1 MQKTCK
7 KQNITIFALK
17 NCQYWQ
23 KFNVKMEIKRDKY
36 LQQLIESRQNGFIKV
51 VTGIRR
57 CGKSYLLNVLF
68 YKYLLANGI
77 SEDHIIR
84 IDLEDRLN
92 KDLRNPD
99 TMLHY
104 VHNRIKDK
112 ELYYIIIDE
121 VQLMDEFVDV
131 LNSFRHIENAD
142 TYVTGSNSH
151 FLSSDIP
158 TEFRG
163 RGETIHINPLS
174 FSEYYSAKGGD
185 KQEAWREYYTYG
197 GLPLILS
204 FDNEEKKIN
213 YLKNLF
219 ETVYLA
225 DIIERHKVKNENEM
239 RELMLIIAS
248 SIGSPCNPTKLSN
261 TFKSVKNVNIGSQTI
276 SNYLSYLLD
285 SFLLNK
291 AIRYDIKGK
300 KYINTLAK
308 YYFADIGLR
317 NAILDMRQQEE
328 THIMENIIYN
338 ELIVR
343 GYRVDVGMV
352 EIKTLNKE
360 GKWLRSQLEVDFIA
374 SLGSKKYYIQSAF
387 SIPDR
392 EKEIQESRSLINI
405 NDSFKK
411 IIIVKDHIMPRR
423 NEEGIL
429 TIGLFDFL
437 LKENSLEM

>member
-1 MQKTCK
+1 MQ
-7 KQNITIFALK
+7 I
-17 NCQYWQ
+17 
-23 KFNVKMEIKRDKY
+23 MEIKRDRY
-36 LQQLIESRQNGFIKV
+36 LKQLIESRQNGFIKV

-68 YKYLLANGI
+68 YHYLLDNGVAD
-77 SEDHIIR
+77 DHIIR
-84 IDLEDRLN
+84 IDLEDRMN
-92 KDLRNPD
+92 KELRNPD

-104 VHNRIKDK
+104 VHDRIKDK

-131 LNSFRHIENAD
+131 LNSFRHIDNAD

-163 RGETIHINPLS
+163 RGETIHVNPLS
-174 FSEYYSAKGGD
+174 FAEFYSAVGGD
-185 KQEAWREYYTYG
+185 KQDAWREYYTYG
-197 GLPLILS
+197 GL
-204 FDNEEKKIN
+204 N
-213 YLKNLF
+213 YLKDLF

-225 DIIERHKVKNENEM
+225 DIIERHKIKNDNEL
-239 RELMLIIAS
+239 RELVLILAS
-248 SIGSPCNPTKLSN
+248 SIGAPCNPTKLSN
-261 TFKSVKNVNIGSQTI
+261 TFKSVKNVSIGSQTI
-276 SNYLSYLLD
+276 SNYLTFLSE

-300 KYINTLAK
+300 KYINTLSK
-308 YYFADIGLR
+308 YYFSDIGLR

-338 ELIVR
+338 ELLVR
-343 GYRVDVGMV
+343 GYSVDVGMV
-352 EIKTLNKE
+352 EIKKQDKD
-360 GKWLRSQLEVDFIA
+360 GKWVRIQLEVDFIA
-374 SLGSKKYYIQSAF
+374 SLGSKKYYVQSAL

-392 EKEIQESRSLINI
+392 EKEIQESRPLTNI

-411 IIIVKDHIMPRR
+411 VIIVKDHIMPRR

-437 LKENSLEM
+437 LKEDSLDL

>member
-1 MQKTCK
+1 
-7 KQNITIFALK
+7 
-17 NCQYWQ
+17 
-23 KFNVKMEIKRDKY
+23 MEIKRDRY
-36 LQQLIESRQNGFIKV
+36 LKQLIESRQNGFIKV

-68 YKYLLANGI
+68 YHYLLENGVK
-77 SEDHIIR
+77 EDHIIR
-84 IDLEDRLN
+84 IDLEDRMN
-92 KDLRNPD
+92 KELRNPD

-104 VHNRIKDK
+104 VHDKIKDK
-112 ELYYIIIDE
+112 EFYYIIIDE

-163 RGETIHINPLS
+163 RGETIHVNPLS
-174 FSEYYSAKGGD
+174 FAEFYSATGGD
-185 KQEAWREYYTYG
+185 KHEAWREYYTYG

-204 FDNEEKKIN
+204 FDTEQKKIK
-213 YLKNLF
+213 YLQDLF

-225 DIIERHKVKNENEM
+225 DIIERHKIKHKHEM
-239 RELMLIIAS
+239 YELVQIMAS
-248 SIGSPCNPTKLSN
+248 SIGSPCNPMKLAN
-261 TFKSVKNVNIGSQTI
+261 TFKSVKNITISSQTI
-276 SNYLSYLLD
+276 SSYLNYLIEAF
-285 SFLLNK
+285 FLKK
-291 AIRYDIKGK
+291 AIRYSIKGK
-300 KYINTLAK
+300 KYINTLSK
-308 YYFADIGLR
+308 YYFSDIGLR

-338 ELIVR
+338 ELIIR
-343 GYRVDVGMV
+343 GYNVDVGMV
-352 EIKTLNKE
+352 EIKKKDKD
-360 GKWLRSQLEVDFIA
+360 GKWIRTQYEVDFIA
-374 SLGSKKYYIQSAF
+374 YLGSKKYYVQSAL
-387 SIPDR
+387 SIPNR
-392 EKEIQESRSLINI
+392 EKEIQESRSLTNI

-411 IIIVKDHIMPRR
+411 IIIVKDHIMPRL

-437 LKENSLEM
+437 LIENSLDL

>member
-1 MQKTCK
+1 
-7 KQNITIFALK
+7 
-17 NCQYWQ
+17 
-23 KFNVKMEIKRDKY
+23 MEIKRDRY
-36 LQQLIESRQNGFIKV
+36 LQQLIESRQNGFIKI

-68 YKYLLANGI
+68 YHHLLETGV
-77 SEDHIIR
+77 SDDHIIR
-84 IDLEDRLN
+84 VDLEDRMN

-99 TMLHY
+99 AMLHY
-104 VHNRIKDK
+104 VHDRIKDN

-131 LNSFRHIENAD
+131 LNSFRHIENAY

-163 RGETIHINPLS
+163 RGETIHVYPLS
-174 FSEYYSAKGGD
+174 FSELYSSVGGD
-185 KQEAWREYYTYG
+185 KQDVWREYYTYG
-197 GLPLILS
+197 GLPLIQS
-204 FDNEEKKIN
+204 FDTELKKVS
-213 YLKNLF
+213 YLKDLF

-225 DIIERHKVKNENEM
+225 DIIERHNVKNENEM
-239 RELMLIIAS
+239 RELVLILAS
-248 SIGSPCNPTKLSN
+248 SIGAPCNPTKLSN

-276 SNYLSYLLD
+276 SNYLSYLSD

-300 KYINTLAK
+300 KYINTLSK
-308 YYFADIGLR
+308 YYFTDIGLR

-338 ELIVR
+338 ELKIR
-343 GYRVDVGMV
+343 GCSVDVGMV
-352 EIKTLNKE
+352 EIKRQDKD
-360 GKWLRSQLEVDFIA
+360 GKWIRIQLEVDFIA
-374 SLGSKKYYIQSAF
+374 NIGSKKYYVQSAL

-392 EKEIQESRSLINI
+392 EKEIQESRSLTNI
-405 NDSFKK
+405 HDSFKK

-423 NEEGIL
+423 NDEGIL

-437 LKENSLEM
+437 LNENSLDL

>member
-1 MQKTCK
+1 
-7 KQNITIFALK
+7 
-17 NCQYWQ
+17 
-23 KFNVKMEIKRDKY
+23 MEIKRDRY

-51 VTGIRR
+51 ITGIRR

-68 YKYLLANGI
+68 YHYLLENGVAD
-77 SEDHIIR
+77 DHIIR
-84 IDLEDRLN
+84 VDLEDRMN
-92 KDLRNPD
+92 KELRDPD
-99 TMLHY
+99 VMLHY
-104 VHNRIKDK
+104 VHDRIKDN

-131 LNSFRHIENAD
+131 LNSFQHIDNAD

-163 RGETIHINPLS
+163 RGETINVYPLS
-174 FSEYYSAKGGD
+174 FSEFFSAKGGD
-185 KQEAWREYYTYG
+185 KQDAWREYYTYG
-197 GLPLILS
+197 GLPLIQS
-204 FDNEEKKIN
+204 FDTEQKKIN
-213 YLKNLF
+213 YLKDLF

-225 DIIERHKVKNENEM
+225 DIIERHNIKNENEM
-239 RELMLIIAS
+239 RELVLILAS

-261 TFKSVKNVNIGSQTI
+261 TFKSVKNVKIGSQTI
-276 SNYLSYLLD
+276 SNYLTYLTE
-285 SFLLNK
+285 SFLVDK

-300 KYINTLAK
+300 KYINTLSK
-308 YYFADIGLR
+308 YYFTDIGLR

-338 ELIVR
+338 ELLSR
-343 GYRVDVGMV
+343 GCIVDVGMV
-352 EIKTLNKE
+352 EIKKQDKD
-360 GKWLRSQLEVDFIA
+360 GKWIRIQLEVDFIA
-374 SLGSKKYYIQSAF
+374 NLGSKKYYLQSAL

-411 IIIVKDHIMPRR
+411 IIVVKDHIMPRR

-429 TIGLFDFL
+429 TIGLYDFL
-437 LKENSLEM
+437 LKEDSLDL

>member
-1 MQKTCK
+1 MQM
-7 KQNITIFALK
+7 
-17 NCQYWQ
+17 
-23 KFNVKMEIKRDKY
+23 MEIKRNRY
-36 LQQLIESRQNGFIKV
+36 LQQLIDSRQNGFIKV

-68 YKYLLANGI
+68 YHYLIDSGV
-77 SEDHIIR
+77 SDDHIIR
-84 IDLEDRLN
+84 IDLEDRMN
-92 KDLRNPD
+92 KELRDPD

-104 VHNRIKDK
+104 VHDRIKDK

-163 RGETIHINPLS
+163 RGETIHVNPLS
-174 FSEYYSAKGGD
+174 FAEFYSVKGGD
-185 KQEAWREYYTYG
+185 KQDAWREYYTYG
-197 GLPLILS
+197 GLPLIQS
-204 FDNEEKKIN
+204 FETEEKKTN

-225 DIIERHKVKNENEM
+225 DIIERHKIKNDSEL
-239 RELMLIIAS
+239 RELVLILAS
-248 SIGSPCNPTKLSN
+248 SIGAPCNPTKLSN
-261 TFKSVKNVNIGSQTI
+261 TFKSVKNVSIGSQTI
-276 SNYLSYLLD
+276 SNYLTYLSE

-300 KYINTLAK
+300 KYINTLSK
-308 YYFADIGLR
+308 YYFSDIGLR

-338 ELIVR
+338 ELITR
-343 GYRVDVGMV
+343 GYGVDVGIV
-352 EIKTLNKE
+352 EIRKHDKE
-360 GKWLRSQLEVDFIA
+360 GKWSRTQLEVDFIA
-374 SLGSKKYYIQSAF
+374 NLGSKKYYVQSAL

-392 EKEIQESRSLINI
+392 EKEIQESRSLMNI

-423 NEEGIL
+423 NEDGIL

-437 LKENSLEM
+437 LKEDSLDL

>member
-17 NCQYWQ
+17 KCQYWQ

-174 FSEYYSAKGGD
+174 FSEFYSVKGGD

>member
-1 MQKTCK
+1 
-7 KQNITIFALK
+7 
-17 NCQYWQ
+17 
-23 KFNVKMEIKRDKY
+23 MEIKRDRY

-51 VTGIRR
+51 ITGIRR

-68 YKYLLANGI
+68 YHYLLENGVAD
-77 SEDHIIR
+77 DHIIR
-84 IDLEDRLN
+84 VDLEDRMN
-92 KDLRNPD
+92 KELRDPD
-99 TMLHY
+99 VMLHY
-104 VHNRIKDK
+104 VHDRIKDN

-131 LNSFRHIENAD
+131 LNSFQHIDNAD

-163 RGETIHINPLS
+163 RGETINVYPLS
-174 FSEYYSAKGGD
+174 YSEFFSAKGGD
-185 KQEAWREYYTYG
+185 KQDAWREYYTYG
-197 GLPLILS
+197 GLPLIQS
-204 FDNEEKKIN
+204 FDTEQKKIN
-213 YLKNLF
+213 YLKDLF

-225 DIIERHKVKNENEM
+225 DIIERHNIKNENEM
-239 RELMLIIAS
+239 RELVLILAS

-261 TFKSVKNVNIGSQTI
+261 TFKSVKNVKIGSQTI
-276 SNYLSYLLD
+276 SNYLTYLTE
-285 SFLLNK
+285 SFLVDK

-300 KYINTLAK
+300 KYINTLSK
-308 YYFADIGLR
+308 YYFTDIGLR

-338 ELIVR
+338 ELLSR
-343 GYRVDVGMV
+343 GCIVDVGMV
-352 EIKTLNKE
+352 EIKKQDKD
-360 GKWLRSQLEVDFIA
+360 GKWIRIQLEVDFIA
-374 SLGSKKYYIQSAF
+374 NLGSKKYYIQSAL

-392 EKEIQESRSLINI
+392 EKEIQESRSLIKI

-411 IIIVKDHIMPRR
+411 IIVVKDHIMPRR

-429 TIGLFDFL
+429 TIGLYDFL
-437 LKENSLEM
+437 LKEDSLDL

>member
-1 MQKTCK
+1 
-7 KQNITIFALK
+7 
-17 NCQYWQ
+17 
-23 KFNVKMEIKRDKY
+23 MEIKRNRY

-68 YKYLLANGI
+68 YHYLLDNGVP
-77 SEDHIIR
+77 EDHIIR
-84 IDLEDRLN
+84 VDLEDRMN
-92 KDLRNPD
+92 KELRNPD
-99 TMLHY
+99 AMLRY
-104 VHNRIKDK
+104 VYDRIKDK
-112 ELYYIIIDE
+112 ALYYIIIDE

-131 LNSFRHIENAD
+131 LNSFRHIDNAD

-163 RGETIHINPLS
+163 RGETIHVNPLS
-174 FSEYYSAKGGD
+174 FAEFYSSKGGD
-185 KQEAWREYYTYG
+185 KQEAWREYFTYG
-197 GLPLILS
+197 GLPLIQS
-204 FDNEEKKIN
+204 FDTEEKKIK
-213 YLKNLF
+213 YLQDLF

-225 DIIERHKVKNENEM
+225 DIIERHKVKNHHEM
-239 RELMLIIAS
+239 RELVLIMAS

-261 TFKSVKNVNIGSQTI
+261 TFKSVKNVVINNKTI
-276 SNYLSYLLD
+276 SNYLTYLSE
-285 SFLLNK
+285 SFLLNR

-300 KYINTLAK
+300 KYINTLSK
-308 YYFADIGLR
+308 YYFSDIGLR

-343 GYRVDVGMV
+343 GYSVDIGYV
-352 EIKTLNKE
+352 EIKKQNKD
-360 GKWLRSQLEVDFIA
+360 GRWSRTQLEVDFVA
-374 SLGSKKYYIQSAF
+374 NLGSKRYYIQSAL

-392 EKEIQESRSLINI
+392 EKEIQESRSLTNI

-411 IIIVKDHIMPRR
+411 VIVVKDHIMPRR

-437 LKENSLEM
+437 LKEDSLDL

>member
-1 MQKTCK
+1 
-7 KQNITIFALK
+7 
-17 NCQYWQ
+17 
-23 KFNVKMEIKRDKY
+23 MEIKRDRY

-51 VTGIRR
+51 ITGIRR

-68 YKYLLANGI
+68 YNYLLETGVAD
-77 SEDHIIR
+77 DHIIR
-84 IDLEDRLN
+84 VDLEDRMN

-99 TMLHY
+99 AMLHY
-104 VHNRIKDK
+104 VHDRIKDK

-131 LNSFRHIENAD
+131 LNSFLHIDNAD

-163 RGETIHINPLS
+163 RGETIHVYPLS
-174 FSEYYSAKGGD
+174 FSEFYTAIGGD
-185 KQEAWREYYTYG
+185 KQDAWREYYTYG
-197 GLPLILS
+197 GLPLIQS
-204 FDNEEKKIN
+204 FDTEQKRIN
-213 YLKNLF
+213 YLKDLF

-225 DIIERHKVKNENEM
+225 DIIERHNIKNENEM
-239 RELMLIIAS
+239 RELVLILAS
-248 SIGSPCNPTKLSN
+248 SIGAPCNPTKLSN
-261 TFKSVKNVNIGSQTI
+261 TFKSVKKVKIGSQTI
-276 SNYLSYLLD
+276 SNYLTYLTE
-285 SFLLNK
+285 SFLVDK

-300 KYINTLAK
+300 KYINTLSK
-308 YYFADIGLR
+308 YYFTDIGLR

-338 ELIVR
+338 ELRTR
-343 GYRVDVGMV
+343 GHSVDVGMV
-352 EIKTLNKE
+352 EVRKPDKD
-360 GKWLRSQLEVDFIA
+360 GKWIRTQLEVDFVA
-374 SLGSKKYYIQSAF
+374 NLGSKKYYVQSAL

-392 EKEIQESRSLINI
+392 DKEIQESRSLTNI

-411 IIIVKDHIMPRR
+411 VIIVKDHIMPRR

-429 TIGLFDFL
+429 TIGLIDFL
-437 LKENSLEM
+437 LKEDSLDL

>member
-174 FSEYYSAKGGD
+174 FSEFYSVKGGD

-343 GYRVDVGMV
+343 GYRFDVGMV

>member
-1 MQKTCK
+1 
-7 KQNITIFALK
+7 
-17 NCQYWQ
+17 
-23 KFNVKMEIKRDKY
+23 MEIKRDRY
-36 LQQLIESRQNGFIKV
+36 LQQLIESRHNGFIKV
-51 VTGIRR
+51 ITGIRR

-68 YKYLLANGI
+68 YHYLLENGVAD
-77 SEDHIIR
+77 DHIIR
-84 IDLEDRLN
+84 VDLEDRMN

-99 TMLHY
+99 AMLHY
-104 VHNRIKDK
+104 VHDRIKDK

-121 VQLMDEFVDV
+121 VQLMDDFVDV
-131 LNSFRHIENAD
+131 LNSFRHIDNAD

-163 RGETIHINPLS
+163 RGETIHVYPLS
-174 FSEYYSAKGGD
+174 FSEFYSAIGGD
-185 KQEAWREYYTYG
+185 KQDAWREYYTYG
-197 GLPLILS
+197 GLPLIQS
-204 FDNEEKKIN
+204 FDTEQKKIN

-225 DIIERHKVKNENEM
+225 DIIERHKIKNDNEM
-239 RELMLIIAS
+239 RELVLILAS
-248 SIGSPCNPTKLSN
+248 AIGSPCNPTKLSN
-261 TFKSVKNVNIGSQTI
+261 TFKSVKNVKIGIQTI
-276 SNYLSYLLD
+276 SNYLAYLTE

-300 KYINTLAK
+300 KYINTLSK
-308 YYFADIGLR
+308 YYFSDIGLR

-338 ELIVR
+338 ELIIR

-352 EIKTLNKE
+352 EIRKPDKDGRWIRT
-360 GKWLRSQLEVDFIA
+360 QLEVDFVA
-374 SLGSKKYYIQSAF
+374 NLGSKKYYVQSAL

-392 EKEIQESRSLINI
+392 EKEMQESRPLTSIK
-405 NDSFKK
+405 DSFKK
-411 IIIVKDHIMPRR
+411 VIIVKDHIMPRR

-429 TIGLFDFL
+429 TIGLLDFL
-437 LKENSLEM
+437 LKEDSLDL

>member
-1 MQKTCK
+1 
-7 KQNITIFALK
+7 
-17 NCQYWQ
+17 
-23 KFNVKMEIKRDKY
+23 MEIKRDRY
-36 LQQLIESRQNGFIKV
+36 LQQLIESRRNGFIKV

-68 YKYLLANGI
+68 YHYLLDHGV
-77 SEDHIIR
+77 DDGHIIR
-84 IDLEDRLN
+84 IDLEDRMN
-92 KDLRNPD
+92 KELRNPD
-99 TMLHY
+99 VMLHY
-104 VHNRIKDK
+104 VHDRIKDK
-112 ELYYIIIDE
+112 NFYYIIIDE
-121 VQLMDEFVDV
+121 VQMMDEFVDV
-131 LNSFRHIENAD
+131 LNSFRHIDNAD
-142 TYVTGSNSH
+142 IYVTGSNSH

-163 RGETIHINPLS
+163 RGETIHVNPLS
-174 FSEYYSAKGGD
+174 FAEFYSAIGGD

-204 FDNEEKKIN
+204 FDTEQKKIN

-225 DIIERHKVKNENEM
+225 DIVERHKIKNECEM
-239 RELMLIIAS
+239 RELVLIMAS
-248 SIGSPCNPTKLSN
+248 TIGAPCNPTKLSN
-261 TFKSVKNVNIGSQTI
+261 TFKSVKNVKITNKTI
-276 SNYLSYLLD
+276 SNYLTYLSD

-300 KYINTLAK
+300 KYINTLSK
-308 YYFADIGLR
+308 YYFSDIGMR

-338 ELIVR
+338 ELIAR
-343 GYRVDVGMV
+343 GYSVDVGMV
-352 EIKTLNKE
+352 EIKRKNKE
-360 GKWLRSQLEVDFIA
+360 GTWLRIQLEVDFIA
-374 SLGSKKYYIQSAF
+374 NLGNRKYYVQSAL

-392 EKEIQESRSLINI
+392 EKEIQESRSLSNI

-411 IIIVKDHIMPRR
+411 IIVVRDHIMPRR

-437 LKENSLEM
+437 LKEDSLDM